1 MLTPVE
7 AETAIAVAIAPVSHE
22 LVPLAACA
30 GRILRTALHA
40 ERDAPPFDRVA
51 MDGIAFARGAESQ
64 RRFRIAGIQAAGA
77 PVLALAQ
84 VEMPT
89 IPQPTGV
96 ADGDIIG
103 YVRWGLGMVFMLLG
117 GSTAVYSLFT
127 AGSRTVAKF
136 HEYSNNRA
144 EFGDVVTIAVAGIV
158 VCTLCILLVVAGL
171 RVIPVTA

>member
-1 MLTPVE
+1 MQSALSFIQRA
-7 AETAIAVAIAPVSHE
+7 AERLVARAK
-22 LVPLAACA
+22 LARYALAA
-30 GRILRTALHA
+30 ALL
-40 ERDAPPFDRVA
+40 
-51 MDGIAFARGAESQ
+51 S
-64 RRFRIAGIQAAGA
+64 A